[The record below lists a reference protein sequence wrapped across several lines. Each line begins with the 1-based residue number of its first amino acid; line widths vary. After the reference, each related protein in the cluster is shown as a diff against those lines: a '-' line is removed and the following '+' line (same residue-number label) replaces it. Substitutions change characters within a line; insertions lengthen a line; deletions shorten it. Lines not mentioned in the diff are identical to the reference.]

1 MTRKTAPP
9 PPPPRSARDYRHDDE
24 QLLRPESGAQD
35 VFPPAK
41 RKPPTTYRYDSS
53 LSPELT
59 WDEAEARS
67 QGEELIDEIINSD
80 DLTRVKAA
88 AEKLKRLSQ
97 PFLNWA
103 GKAERE
109 HIQVPTLPLFVHER
123 LSTAAVLE
131 TLKRHRR
138 DRKGTLDLFGEGS
151 KSIGEKIRGAYE
163 HLNGWQN
170 RLILGDSLQ
179 VMNSLLEYESLGRQ
193 VQMVYM
199 DPPYGV
205 KFGGNFQPF
214 VRKRDVKDGE
224 DDSISREPEMVRA
237 YRDTWELGVHSWL
250 TYMRD
255 RLLLARELLTDSGSC
270 FVQISDENVH
280 LVRSVMDEVFGRE
293 NFVSQITF
301 TKTSPLGTKLLP
313 RRSDYLI
320 WYAKNLETCKYNQ
333 LFLPKTYGENT
344 SYTHIEM
351 PDGTR
356 RKMNKEELR
365 NPSLLPKGVTPFTVG
380 DLLST
385 GHTQSCYY
393 DFEFDGRL
401 IKQGRYSWKTTKN
414 GMERLIE
421 KGRVWGKGVR
431 PGYLRKYSD
440 FPVKNLDHLWYD
452 TGGAFDR
459 MYAVQTSEKPI
470 QRCMLMTTDPGDL
483 VLDPT
488 CGSGTTAVVAEQWGR
503 RWITTDVS
511 RVPLA
516 LARQR
521 LLTSTYPYYQLQDE
535 SRGPGG
541 GFVYVR
547 KQNKKG
553 EEVGGIVPHITLK
566 SIANDE
572 PPAEE
577 VLVDKPEVERNTTR
591 ISGPFCV
598 EAVLPTPLSPEADT
612 AGIKEP
618 DEDAQKNAPFQ
629 PLIDEEDHI
638 PRMIRILQLS
648 PVLHLP
654 GNKTFNLSN
663 VRPPAKSMNLH
674 AEGVHIDDKDANS
687 KENIAIVFGPANG
700 AISERAVIEAG
711 KEAYHKNY
719 ARLLVIA
726 FAIEPAARQTIEKGE
741 ATFSL
746 PAIYAQASTDLV
758 MSDLLKNMRS
768 SQIFSVVGL
777 PDVDL
782 QKATEKAEDG
792 DDLWQ
797 VTLLG
802 MDTFD
807 PANMKI
813 TSCNGDDVPCW
824 MLDTDYDGQCF
835 RAGQVFFPR
844 TQAWDKIRKA
854 IKADFDDSV
863 WEHLRGDTSAP
874 FIAGEQIAVK
884 VIDDRGNE
892 LMVVKQTM
900 QNK

>member
-1 MTRKTAPP
+1 MPRKTKNPH
-9 PPPPRSARDYRHDDE
+9 SARDYRHDDK
-24 QLLRPESGAQD
+24 QALLRPESGAQD

-41 RKPPTTYRYDSS
+41 RKPHTTYRYDSS

-59 WDEAEARS
+59 WDEAKARGK
-67 QGEELIDEIINSD
+67 GEQLIDEIINSD
-80 DLTRVKAA
+80 DLTTAKTA
-88 AEKLKRLSQ
+88 AEKLRRLSQ

-138 DRKGTLDLFGEGS
+138 DRQGTLDLFGEGS
-151 KSIGEKIRGAYE
+151 KSIGEKIRGAYQ

-214 VRKRDVKDGE
+214 VRKRDVKDGD

-293 NFVSQITF
+293 NFVAQITY
-301 TKTSPLGTKLLP
+301 KVTSGFERKLGP
-313 RRSDYLI
+313 RRIQDYI
-320 WYAKNLETCKYNQ
+320 VWYAKRKDISRFHRVFKKKAINDLDLDLYKY
-333 LFLPKTYGENT
+333 
-344 SYTHIEM
+344 IEHN
-351 PDGTR
+351 GVIRVLT
-356 RKMNKEELR
+356 KEERR
-365 NPSLLPKGVTPFTVG
+365 NPNQIPDNSKIFRTLP
-380 DLLST
+380 L
-385 GHTQSCYY
+385 HTMGAEKKEPRE
-393 DFEFDGRL
+393 FEDQTYALPPNTQWRHTTALFDAMV
-401 IKQGRYSWKTTKN
+401 KN
-414 GMERLIE
+414 G
-421 KGRVWGKGVR
+421 RVIKEGSRIVSKL
-431 PGYLRKYSD
+431 YLND
-440 FPVKNLDHLWYD
+440 FPYEEHNTVWSD
-452 TGGAFDR
+452 TGPELSKN
-459 MYAVQTSEKPI
+459 YVVQTSEKPI
-470 QRCMLMTTDPGDL
+470 QRCMLMTTNPGDL
-483 VLDPT
+483 VFDPT

-521 LLTSTYPYYQLQDE
+521 LLTSTYPYYQLKDE

-541 GFVYVR
+541 GFVYAR

-566 SIANDE
+566 SIANNE

-612 AGIKEP
+612 VGIKEP
-618 DEDAQKNAPFQ
+618 EVGQ
-629 PLIDEEDHI
+629 PLTEEEDHI

-648 PVLHLP
+648 PVLQLP
-654 GNKTFNLSN
+654 GNETFNLSN
-663 VRPPAKSMNLH
+663 VRPPAKSLNLH
-674 AEGVHIDDKDANS
+674 AEGVHGGDKGTDN
-687 KENIAIVFGPANG
+687 EETIAIVFGPANG

-711 KEAYHKNY
+711 KEACHKNY

-741 ATFSL
+741 ATFGL

-777 PDVDL
+777 PEVEL
-782 QKATEKAEDG
+782 NKATEKAEDG
-792 DDLWQ
+792 GDLWQ

-802 MDTFD
+802 MDVFN
-807 PANMKI
+807 PANME
-813 TSCNGDDVPCW
+813 TDSLNGNDVPCW

-863 WEHLRGDTSAP
+863 WEHLSGNISAS
-874 FIAGEQIAVK
+874 FIAGEQVAVK

-892 LMVVKQTM
+892 LMVVKQTT

>member
-1 MTRKTAPP
+1 MARKTKN
-9 PPPPRSARDYRHDDE
+9 PRSARDYRHDDE

-80 DLTRVKAA
+80 DLTRVKTA

-103 GKAERE
+103 GKTERE

-293 NFVSQITF
+293 NFVSLIAF
-301 TKTSPLGTKLLP
+301 AKTTGFSGKTLSSVADFIL
-313 RRSDYLI
+313 
-320 WYAKNLETCKYNQ
+320 WYAKDIQRVKYHQ
-333 LFLPKTYGENT
+333 LYRSKEAGDAGATKYKSVSTIKAIPEGKFDPSRLAT
-344 SYTHIEM
+344 SADLTSQG
-351 PDGTR
+351 GT
-356 RKMNKEELR
+356 NSPE
-365 NPSLLPKGVTPFTVG
+365 
-380 DLLST
+380 
-385 GHTQSCYY
+385 Q
-393 DFEFDGRL
+393 DFEFGGRKWKPPAGL
-401 IKQGRYSWKTTKN
+401 HWKTTVEGLN
-414 GMERLIE
+414 RLSTADRIITE
-421 KGRVWGKGVR
+421 GNSLRYVR
-431 PGYLRKYSD
+431 FLDD
-440 FPVKNLDHLWYD
+440 FPVFPIANIWSDI
-452 TGGAFDR
+452 GGIQNR
-459 MYAVQTSEKPI
+459 TEGKLYVVQTAALAI
-470 QRCMLMTTDPGDL
+470 QRCILMTTDPGDL
-483 VLDPT
+483 VFDPT

-521 LLTSTYPYYQLQDE
+521 LLTSAYPYYQLKDE
-535 SRGPGG
+535 ARGPGG
-541 GFVYVR
+541 GFVYAR

-577 VLVDKPEVERNTTR
+577 VLVDKPEVEKNTTR

-629 PLIDEEDHI
+629 PLVDEEDHI

-654 GNKTFNLSN
+654 GNETFNLSN

-674 AEGVHIDDKDANS
+674 AEGVHTDDKDANS

-777 PDVDL
+777 PDVEL
-782 QKATEKAEDG
+782 KKATEKAEDG

-797 VTLLG
+797 VALLG

>member
-1 MTRKTAPP
+1 MPRKTKNPHN
-9 PPPPRSARDYRHDDE
+9 ARDYRHDDE

-41 RKPPTTYRYDSS
+41 RKPHKTYRYDSS
-53 LSPELT
+53 LSPELA
-59 WDEAEARS
+59 WDEAEVR
-67 QGEELIDEIINSD
+67 GEGERLINEIINSD
-80 DLTRVKAA
+80 DLPTAKAA
-88 AEKLKRLSQ
+88 AQKLKRLSQ

-151 KSIGEKIRGAYE
+151 KSIGEKIRGAYQ

-214 VRKRDVKDGE
+214 VRKRDVKDGD

-237 YRDTWELGVHSWL
+237 YRDIWELGVHSWL

-293 NFVSQITF
+293 NFVSLIAY
-301 TKTSPLGTKLLP
+301 KTTSGMSQKSAP
-313 RRSDYLI
+313 RRICDYLI
-320 WYAKNLETCKYNQ
+320 WYAKDNEKIKFRRLWVSSEIDTK
-333 LFLPKTYGENT
+333 LFRMVEDANGNRRSMTYDERKKPDDISADLRPFRTLPLHSRSGSDKT
-344 SYTHIEM
+344 
-351 PDGTR
+351 PR
-356 RKMNKEELR
+356 
-365 NPSLLPKGVTPFTVG
+365 
-380 DLLST
+380 
-385 GHTQSCYY
+385 
-393 DFEFDGRL
+393 EFDGEKWT
-401 IKQGRYSWKTTKN
+401 IPAGSWRYSLAGFNHLATVGRIIREKTVI
-414 GMERLIE
+414 GAIR
-421 KGRVWGKGVR
+421 
-431 PGYLRKYSD
+431 YFDD
-440 FPVKNLDHLWYD
+440 FPYMELPSYWSD
-452 TGGAFDR
+452 TGPELSKN
-459 MYAVQTSEKPI
+459 YVVQTSEKPI

-483 VLDPT
+483 VFDPT

-521 LLTSTYPYYQLQDE
+521 LLTSTYPYYQLKDE
-535 SRGPGG
+535 ARGPGG
-541 GFVYVR
+541 GFVYAR

-553 EEVGGIVPHITLK
+553 EEVGGIVPHVTLK

-612 AGIKEP
+612 VGIKEP
-618 DEDAQKNAPFQ
+618 EVGQ
-629 PLIDEEDHI
+629 PLAEEEEHI

-654 GNKTFNLSN
+654 GNETFNLSN
-663 VRPPAKSMNLH
+663 VRPPAKSLNLH
-674 AEGVHIDDKDANS
+674 AEGVHGGDKDTDNE
-687 KENIAIVFGPANG
+687 ENIAIVFGPANG
-700 AISERAVIEAG
+700 AISERAVIDAG

-741 ATFSL
+741 ATFRL

-777 PDVDL
+777 PEVEL
-782 QKATEKAEDG
+782 KKATEKAEDG
-792 DDLWQ
+792 GDLWQ

-802 MDTFD
+802 LDVFNPVDMETESHRG
-807 PANMKI
+807 N
-813 TSCNGDDVPCW
+813 DVPCW
-824 MLDTDYDGQCF
+824 MLDIDYDGQCF

-844 TQAWDKIRKA
+844 TQAWEKIRTA
-854 IKADFDDSV
+854 IKADFDDTV
-863 WEHLRGDTSAP
+863 WEHLRGNTSAP

-892 LMVVKQTM
+892 LMVVKQT
-900 QNK
+900 KSK